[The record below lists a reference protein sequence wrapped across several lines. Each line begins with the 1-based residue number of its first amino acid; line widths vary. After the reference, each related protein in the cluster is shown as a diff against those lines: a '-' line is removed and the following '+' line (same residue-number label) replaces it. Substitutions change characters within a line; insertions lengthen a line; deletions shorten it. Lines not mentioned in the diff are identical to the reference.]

1 MPSVPA
7 VRQTQPVQ
15 RAGIV
20 SRMLSVFAKAAAP
33 VTDLSGFIDRDR
45 SWFPVIREPFTGAW
59 QRNREINNNTVMAY
73 NAVYSCV
80 TLIASDI
87 SKMCLRLVEQNKTTG
102 IWEEADAPA
111 FSPVLRK
118 PNRYQ
123 TRIKF
128 IENWVVSKLAR
139 GNTVAL
145 KERDNRGVVVAMYIL
160 DWGRVKPLVAPDG
173 SVYYQLS
180 RDDLAG
186 VGEQVV
192 VPASEII
199 HDTMCPLFHPL
210 CGVSPLIAC
219 GLAAMQGLSIQANA
233 TRFFEN
239 GAMPGGVL
247 SAPGTIDDVTAARLK
262 EHWEQNYTGSNA
274 GRVAVLGDGLKY
286 EKMAMTAVESQMI
299 EQLKWTAETV
309 CSCFH
314 VPAYMVGV
322 GTPPAYNNVEAL
334 NQQYYSQCLQAI
346 IESIELL
353 LDEGLGLTDV
363 KGHIYGTEFDLD
375 GLLRMD
381 TATQYKTIGDGI
393 GAALLAPNEGRKKI
407 GLKPLPGGNSVFM
420 QQQNYS
426 LEALA
431 KRDALEDPF
440 ALAPKAAQ
448 HLPSPAD
455 EAAAVANVDTPPPAK
470 SFKGDDL
477 DQAATVQIARWAFK
491 DALELE
497 LQKMA
502 A

>member
-7 VRQTQPVQ
+7 VKRTQTVQ
-15 RAGIV
+15 RVGIV
-20 SRMLSVFAKAAAP
+20 SRMLSAFSKAAAP
-33 VTDLSGFIDRDR
+33 VTDLSGFVDRER
-45 SWFPVIREPFTGAW
+45 GWFPLIREPFTGAW

-128 IENWVVSKLAR
+128 IENWVVSKLTR

-145 KERDNRGVVVAMYIL
+145 KQRDNRGVVVAMYIL

-173 SVYYQLS
+173 AVYYELS

-247 SAPGTIDDVTAARLK
+247 SAPGTIDDITAGRLK

-299 EQLKWTAETV
+299 EQSILTV
-309 CSCFH
+309 SC
-314 VPAYMVGV
+314 AW
-322 GTPPAYNNVEAL
+322 
-334 NQQYYSQCLQAI
+334 I
-346 IESIELL
+346 
-353 LDEGLGLTDV
+353 
-363 KGHIYGTEFDLD
+363 
-375 GLLRMD
+375 LRRS
-381 TATQYKTIGDGI
+381 T
-393 GAALLAPNEGRKKI
+393 RR
-407 GLKPLPGGNSVFM
+407 SVM
-420 QQQNYS
+420 AS
-426 LEALA
+426 
-431 KRDALEDPF
+431 
-440 ALAPKAAQ
+440 AQ
-448 HLPSPAD
+448 
-455 EAAAVANVDTPPPAK
+455 
-470 SFKGDDL
+470 
-477 DQAATVQIARWAFK
+477 R
-491 DALELE
+491 
-497 LQKMA
+497 
-502 A
+502 